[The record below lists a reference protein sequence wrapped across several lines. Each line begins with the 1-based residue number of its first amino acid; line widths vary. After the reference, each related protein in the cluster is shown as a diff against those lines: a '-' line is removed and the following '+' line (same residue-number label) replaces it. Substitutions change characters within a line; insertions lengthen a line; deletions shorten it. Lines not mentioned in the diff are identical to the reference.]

1 MCINSKPE
9 SLRILNLR
17 IWNLNLEPDACKIPA
32 GPNTALALAECS
44 TLIASDMSIAME
56 SIWYDVKIT

>member
-1 MCINSKPE
+1 MWINSKPE
-9 SLRILNLR
+9 SLRILNL
-17 IWNLNLEPDACKIPA
+17 NLEPDACKIPA
-32 GPNTALALAECS
+32 EPNTALAECS